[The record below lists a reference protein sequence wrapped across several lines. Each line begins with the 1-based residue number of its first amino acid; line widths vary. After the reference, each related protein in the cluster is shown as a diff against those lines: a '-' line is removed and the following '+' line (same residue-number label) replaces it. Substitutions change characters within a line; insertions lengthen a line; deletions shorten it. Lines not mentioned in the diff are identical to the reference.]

1 VLYDF
6 DARATAWING
16 LSGYLPLDSLF
27 TLITNIGVPLLVLA
41 VALSWWVRDEPQDN
55 RRAARHAAICCGLSF
70 LLGLA
75 LNQIV
80 LLLVQRIRPY
90 DAGITHLLIAPS
102 ADPSFPSDHASASFA
117 IVFSYLLQE
126 RFRRAMLFLLGALC
140 VVFSRIYVGTHYL
153 GDIAGGVAT
162 ALVAAILVRTIY
174 WEGTRL
180 DRWVTALL

>member
-1 VLYDF
+1 MLTEF

-16 LSGYLPLDSLF
+16 LSGYPPFDSFF
-27 TLITNIGVPLLVLA
+27 TLITNIGVPLLVIA
-41 VALSWWVRDEPQDN
+41 VALSWWLPDNPQGK
-55 RRAARHAAICCGLSF
+55 RRAERHAAICCGLSF

-75 LNQIV
+75 LNQAI
-80 LLLVQRIRPY
+80 LLLVQRARPY

-102 ADPSFPSDHASASFA
+102 VDPSFPSDHATASFA
-117 IVFSYLLQE
+117 IVFSYLLQD
-126 RFRRAMLFLLGALC
+126 RFRRTMLFLLGALC

-153 GDIAGGVAT
+153 SDIAGGMAT
-162 ALVAAILVRTIY
+162 ALIAAIVIRAAY